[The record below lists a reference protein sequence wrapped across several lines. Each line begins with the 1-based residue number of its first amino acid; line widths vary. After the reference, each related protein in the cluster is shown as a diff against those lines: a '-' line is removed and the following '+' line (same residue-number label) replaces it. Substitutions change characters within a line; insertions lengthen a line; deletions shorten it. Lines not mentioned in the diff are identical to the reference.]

1 MAQKCPRNFGFTH
14 GNFSLL
20 KAISICS
27 RQFQFAH
34 GNFSLPTAISI
45 YSRQFRNFTQGNFN
59 FFYGKAH
66 GIFRF
71 SHLSATAADSGHAP
85 KVKTQNQKSI
95 YELAELGGIYMRLR
109 QTQTSMSSYRSPY
122 IPFHAFTDLK
132 MNSDRSNFISVTDPT
147 RVTFVPVWD
156 RTVLI
161 KKTKKRTSDRV
172 HK

>member
-1 MAQKCPRNFGFTH
+1 MSPQFRFYSRQFQFAQ
-14 GNFSLL
+14 GNFNLFT
-20 KAISICS
+20 AISICS
-27 RQFQFAH
+27 RQFQFTH
-34 GNFSLPTAISI
+34 GNFNLLTAILITAISILVTAISI
-45 YSRQFRNFTQGNFN
+45 YSRQFRNFTKGNFN

-85 KVKTQNQKSI
+85 KVKTQNQKSP

-122 IPFHAFTDLK
+122 ISFHAFTDLK

-147 RVTFVPVWD
+147 RVTFVP
-156 RTVLI
+156 L
-161 KKTKKRTSDRV
+161 
-172 HK
+172 